1 MSEHGVPSDADA
13 ERLDPQFAESIR
25 REIETWRAEG
35 MISSEV
41 AETLVNRYQT
51 TEVHRRAFGLSRF
64 SSIIAIFGTVL
75 VGLGVIGLV
84 AVNWD
89 GLSGFAKI
97 GLLVGFTTASY
108 IVGWSL
114 AYRFEY
120 PRTGIAI
127 ILLGA
132 ILFGASI
139 HLIAQ
144 SFNVDVYHP
153 NLVIAWFLGVIPLA
167 YATRSNAVLV
177 LSMILLLS
185 GLGFRSQEW
194 TTTGF
199 DDGALWFWGL
209 VAYMLVGAALFAI
222 GRLHA
227 RMTEYQHFVRVYE
240 IWGFVIAGIATYIL
254 GSMFLWS
261 ELEYSDLPTLTLE
274 YWATIALSVA
284 VSAVVTYVG
293 YRWDATGT
301 VVSARW
307 RWEVSGVLTIFGIAL
322 LTLVGLFASVSW
334 FWLPFNAVIIAAVV
348 AMVNAGIRFNRNYL
362 VNIAFILFSITVISR
377 YFEIG
382 LELGLLDQAM
392 AYIVAGA
399 LLIAMGLGL
408 ERVRRRIIGDIRNRS
423 NIS

>member
-1 MSEHGVPSDADA
+1 MATMDERESGAPVSDTTK
-13 ERLDPQFAESIR
+13 FAMR
-25 REIETWRAEG
+25 MRGEIEVWRAEG
-35 MISSEV
+35 LISSEL
-41 AETLVNRYQT
+41 AETLANRYQT

-89 GLSGFAKI
+89 GLSGFAKM
-97 GLLVGFTTASY
+97 GLLIGFTTASY

-114 AYRFEY
+114 AYRFEF

-144 SFNVDVYHP
+144 SFNVEVNHP
-153 NLVIAWFLGVIPLA
+153 NLVIAWFVGVIPLA
-167 YATRSNAVLV
+167 YITRSKAVLV

-199 DDGALWFWGL
+199 DDGAILFWGL
-209 VAYMLVGAALFAI
+209 IAYMLVGGALFAI

-227 RMTEYQHFVRVYE
+227 RLTEYQHFARVYE

-261 ELEYSDLPTLTLE
+261 ELEYSDFPTLTLE
-274 YWATIALSVA
+274 YWATIAFSVA
-284 VSAVVTYVG
+284 VSGVVTYVG
-293 YRWDATGT
+293 YRWDATDT

-307 RWEVSGVLTIFGIAL
+307 RWEVSGVLAIFGIAL

-362 VNIAFILFSITVISR
+362 VNIAFVLFSITVISR

-382 LELGLLDQAM
+382 IELGLLHQAM
-392 AYIVAGA
+392 AYIVAGV

-423 NIS
+423 TVS

>member
-1 MSEHGVPSDADA
+1 MSLEDVDKKDLS
-13 ERLDPQFAESIR
+13 ERVDPQFDLR
-25 REIETWRAEG
+25 MRGEIEAWLAEG
-35 MISSEV
+35 LISPEL
-41 AETLVNRYQT
+41 AETLANRYPT

-64 SSIIAIFGTVL
+64 SGIIAIFGTVL

-84 AVNWD
+84 AINWD
-89 GLSGFAKI
+89 GLSGFAKM

-108 IVGWSL
+108 IVGWLL

-144 SFNVDVYHP
+144 SFNVDVNHP
-153 NLVIAWFLGVIPLA
+153 NLVIAWFIGVIPLA

-177 LSMILLLS
+177 LSAILLLS

-194 TTTGF
+194 MMTGF
-199 DDGALWFWGL
+199 DDGGFLLWWL
-209 VAYMLVGAALFAI
+209 IAYMLVAAALFAV

-227 RMTEYQHFVRVYE
+227 RLTEYQHFARIYE
-240 IWGFVIAGIATYIL
+240 IWGFVIAGSATYIL
-254 GSMFLWS
+254 GSLFLWS
-261 ELEYSDLPTLTLE
+261 ELEFADLPTPTVE
-274 YWATIALSVA
+274 YWATIALTVA
-284 VSAVVTYVG
+284 VSGVVTYIG
-293 YRWDATGT
+293 YRWDAKEGT
-301 VVSARW
+301 VSYRW
-307 RWEVSGVLTIFGIAL
+307 KWEVSGVLAILGIAL
-322 LTLVGLFASVSW
+322 LTLIGVFAPVSW

-348 AMVNAGIRFNRNYL
+348 VMVNAGIRFNRNYL

-382 LELGLLDQAM
+382 LELGLLDQAL
-392 AYIVAGA
+392 AYIVAGV

-408 ERVRRRIIGDIRNRS
+408 ERIRRRIIENIRNS
-423 NIS
+423 STMS

>member
-1 MSEHGVPSDADA
+1 MSEHGAPSEADA

-35 MISSEV
+35 TISSEL
-41 AETLVNRYQT
+41 ADTLANRYQT

-97 GLLVGFTTASY
+97 GLLIGFTTASY

-114 AYRFEY
+114 AYRFEF

-144 SFNVDVYHP
+144 SFNVDVDHP
-153 NLVIAWFLGVIPLA
+153 NLVIAWFIGVIPLA

-177 LSMILLLS
+177 LSIILLLS

-209 VAYMLVGAALFAI
+209 VAYMLVGGALFAI

-227 RMTEYQHFVRVYE
+227 RLTEYQHFARVYE

-284 VSAVVTYVG
+284 VSGAVTYAG
-293 YRWDATGT
+293 YRWDAADT

-307 RWEVSGVLTIFGIAL
+307 RWEVSGVLAIFGIAL

-392 AYIVAGA
+392 AYIVAGV

-423 NIS
+423 TVS

>member
-1 MSEHGVPSDADA
+1 MSEHGAPSETDA
-13 ERLDPQFAESIR
+13 ERLDPHFAASIR
-25 REIETWRAEG
+25 REIEAWRAEG
-35 MISSEV
+35 MISSEL
-41 AETLVNRYQT
+41 AETLANRYPT

-89 GLSGFAKI
+89 GLSGFAKM

-108 IVGWSL
+108 IVGWLL

-144 SFNVDVYHP
+144 SFNVDVNHP
-153 NLVIAWFLGVIPLA
+153 NLVIAWFIGVIPLA

-177 LSMILLLS
+177 LSVILLLS
-185 GLGFRSQEW
+185 GLGFRAQGW
-194 TTTGF
+194 MTTGF
-199 DDGALWFWGL
+199 DDGGLLFWGL
-209 VAYMLVGAALFAI
+209 IAYMLVAAALFAV

-227 RMTEYQHFVRVYE
+227 RLTEYQHFARVYE

-254 GSMFLWS
+254 GSLFLWS
-261 ELEYSDLPTLTLE
+261 ELEFSDLPTPTLE
-274 YWATIALSVA
+274 YWVTIASAVA
-284 VSAVVTYVG
+284 VSGVVMYFG
-293 YRWDATGT
+293 YRWDATEAT
-301 VVSARW
+301 VSYRW
-307 RWEVSGVLTIFGIAL
+307 RWEVSGVLAIFGIAL
-322 LTLVGLFASVSW
+322 LTLIGLFASVSW

-362 VNIAFILFSITVISR
+362 VNIAFVLFSITVISR

-392 AYIVAGA
+392 AYIVAGV

-408 ERVRRRIIGDIRNRS
+408 ERVRRRIIEDIRNRS
-423 NIS
+423 TMS

>member
-1 MSEHGVPSDADA
+1 MSEHGAPSETNA
-13 ERLDPQFAESIR
+13 ERLDPQFAEIIR
-25 REIETWRAEG
+25 REIETWHAEG

-41 AETLVNRYQT
+41 AETLANRYQA

-144 SFNVDVYHP
+144 SFNVDVNHP
-153 NLVIAWFLGVIPLA
+153 NLVIAWFFGVIPLA

-227 RMTEYQHFVRVYE
+227 RLTEYQHFARVYE
-240 IWGFVIAGIATYIL
+240 IWGFVTAGIATYIL

-293 YRWDATGT
+293 YRWDATDN

-392 AYIVAGA
+392 AYIVAGV

-423 NIS
+423 TIS

>member
-1 MSEHGVPSDADA
+1 MSEHCASSEAIA
-13 ERLDPQFAESIR
+13 ERVDPQFAEDIR
-25 REIETWRAEG
+25 REIEVWRAEG
-35 MISSEV
+35 VISPEL
-41 AETLVNRYQT
+41 AETLVKRYPT
-51 TEVHRRAFGLSRF
+51 TEVHRRAFGLNRF

-75 VGLGVIGLV
+75 VGLGIIGLV
-84 AVNWD
+84 AINWD
-89 GLSGFAKI
+89 GLSGFAKM

-108 IVGWSL
+108 IVGWLL

-144 SFNVDVYHP
+144 SFNVDVNHP
-153 NLVIAWFLGVIPLA
+153 NLVIAWFIGVIPLA

-177 LSMILLLS
+177 LSVILLLS

-194 TTTGF
+194 MTTGF
-199 DDGALWFWGL
+199 DDGKFL
-209 VAYMLVGAALFAI
+209 VWWLIAYMVAAAALFAV

-227 RMTEYQHFVRVYE
+227 RLPEYQHFARIYE
-240 IWGFVIAGIATYIL
+240 IWGFVIAGSATYIL
-254 GSMFLWS
+254 GSLFLWS
-261 ELEYSDLPTLTLE
+261 ELEFADLPTPTVE
-274 YWATIALSVA
+274 FWATIALAVA
-284 VSAVVTYVG
+284 VSGLVTYFG
-293 YRWDATGT
+293 YRWDAKETT
-301 VVSARW
+301 ASHRW
-307 RWEVSGVLTIFGIAL
+307 KWEVSGVLAIFGIAL
-322 LTLVGLFASVSW
+322 LTLIGLFASVSW

-362 VNIAFILFSITVISR
+362 VNIAFVLFSITVISR

-392 AYIVAGA
+392 AYIVAGV

-408 ERVRRRIIGDIRNRS
+408 ERIRRRIIENIRTRS
-423 NIS
+423 TAS

>member
-13 ERLDPQFAESIR
+13 ERLDPQFADNIR

-35 MISSEV
+35 TISSEL
-41 AETLVNRYQT
+41 AETLANRYQT
-51 TEVHRRAFGLSRF
+51 TEMHRRAFGLSRF

-114 AYRFEY
+114 AYRFEF

-144 SFNVDVYHP
+144 SFNVDVNHP

-209 VAYMLVGAALFAI
+209 VAYMLVGGALFAI

-227 RMTEYQHFVRVYE
+227 RLTEYQHFARVYE

-261 ELEYSDLPTLTLE
+261 ELEYSDLPTLTFE
-274 YWATIALSVA
+274 YWATIAFSVA
-284 VSAVVTYVG
+284 VSGVVTHVG
-293 YRWDATGT
+293 YGWDAADAAE
-301 VVSARW
+301 SARW
-307 RWEVSGVLTIFGIAL
+307 RWEISGVLAIFGIAL

-362 VNIAFILFSITVISR
+362 VNIGFILFSITVISR

-392 AYIVAGA
+392 AYIVAGV

-423 NIS
+423 TVS

>member
-1 MSEHGVPSDADA
+1 MPSDADT

-35 MISSEV
+35 LISSEL
-41 AETLVNRYQT
+41 AEALANRYQT

-75 VGLGVIGLV
+75 VGLGVIGLM

-89 GLSGFAKI
+89 GLSGFAKL

-144 SFNVDVYHP
+144 SFNVDVNHP
-153 NLVIAWFLGVIPLA
+153 NLVIAWFIGVIPLA

-209 VAYMLVGAALFAI
+209 VAYMLVGSALFAI

-227 RMTEYQHFVRVYE
+227 RLTEYQHFARVYE
-240 IWGFVIAGIATYIL
+240 IWGFVISGVATYIL

-261 ELEYSDLPTLTLE
+261 ELEYSDLPTLTVE

-284 VSAVVTYVG
+284 VSGVVTYVG

-307 RWEVSGVLTIFGIAL
+307 RWEVSGVLAIFGIAL

-382 LELGLLDQAM
+382 IELGLLDQAM
-392 AYIVAGA
+392 AYIVAGV

-408 ERVRRRIIGDIRNRS
+408 ERLRRRLIGDIRNRLTVS
-423 NIS
+423 